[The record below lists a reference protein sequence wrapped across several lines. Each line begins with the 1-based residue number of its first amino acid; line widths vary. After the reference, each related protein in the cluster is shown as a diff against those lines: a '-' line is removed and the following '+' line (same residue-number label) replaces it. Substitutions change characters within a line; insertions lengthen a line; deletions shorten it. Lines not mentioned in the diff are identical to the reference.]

1 MTPFLWNGSKKDLF
15 KDDLYKVLAEDE
27 SQFLGNQLESEWNKE
42 LDYRV
47 QASKK
52 EATYNPRS
60 GFSAQYFFLVR
71 YALCSEYLQQKHIFI
86 LCPTIEK
93 KLNTEI

>member
-15 KDDLYKVLAEDE
+15 KDDLYKVLPEDE

-42 LDYRV
+42 LDYKV

-60 GFSAQYFFLVR
+60 GFSAQYFSWYGMH
-71 YALCSEYLQQKHIFI
+71 YAVNICNKSIYLFYV
-86 LCPTIEK
+86 LP
-93 KLNTEI
+93 